1 MSVVGLDLGTTAC
14 KAVAINDSG
23 VIISKSMLE
32 YLPVKTQLGY
42 RELNPENVWNS
53 VKKVLRK
60 ISEDTHKNDSVKAIS
75 ISAMGDTVSPF
86 DKNTES
92 TYNSI
97 LVFDT
102 RSTAEADFLENRLGK
117 EWIFKITGMP
127 VHTSYS
133 ASKILWIKKN
143 LPNVFKKTA
152 KFLCYEDYIFTK
164 LGLGKPTI
172 SYSCAARTMLFDIQ
186 KKKWNEKILS
196 ACGIDENY
204 LATPQPSGKK
214 QGKIN
219 ADIAREI
226 GFPKNTTLVIGGH
239 DQICGAL
246 GAGIIKEGSA
256 LDATGTVEAL
266 VVVSDHVFF
275 DKNMLEADLCCYPH
289 CYPGKYCSIGVV
301 YTSGAAFRWFRD
313 KFGFQDCLEADKT
326 NKDVYNI
333 ITSKFSYKPT
343 NILLIPH
350 LSGSGTP
357 SMNPKAKGSMFG
369 ITLSTD
375 KYDIGKAI
383 LEGNTFE
390 LKLNIDIME
399 SIGIPINEIKC
410 IGGGARSAFWLQ
422 LKADI
427 LGRKV
432 IASEFTDASAVGAA
446 ILAGYG
452 IGIFSSLEEGIEAT
466 SRPNKIYTPNTKRE
480 ELYKTKYKEYMKFRE
495 KISSLYQ

>member
-1 MSVVGLDLGTTAC
+1 VSVIGLDLGTTAC
-14 KAVAINDSG
+14 KAIAVNDVG
-23 VIISKSMLE
+23 EIISKSMLE
-32 YLPVKTQLGY
+32 YKPVKTQSGY
-42 RELNPENVWNS
+42 IELNPKNVWNS
-53 VKKVLRK
+53 VKKVLIK
-60 ISEDTHKNDSVKAIS
+60 VSEDTRKKDPVKAIS

-86 DKNTES
+86 NENIEP

-97 LVFDT
+97 LAFDT
-102 RSTAEADFLENRLGK
+102 RSTAEADFLEISLGK

-133 ASKILWIKKN
+133 ASKILWVKRN
-143 LPNVFKKTA
+143 LPNVFKKTD

-164 LGLGKPTI
+164 LGLEKPAI
-172 SYSCAARTMLFDIQ
+172 SYSCAGRTMLFDIQ

-196 ACGIDENY
+196 VCGISNDY
-204 LATPQPSGKK
+204 LATPQPSGKII
-214 QGKIN
+214 GKIN
-219 ADIAREI
+219 EDVAKEI
-226 GFPKNTTLVIGGH
+226 GFSKNTNLVIGGH
-239 DQICGAL
+239 DQVCGAL
-246 GAGIIKEGSA
+246 GGGVIKEGSV
-256 LDATGTVEAL
+256 LDATGTVECL
-266 VVVSDHVFF
+266 VVVFDHALF
-275 DKNMLEADLCCYPH
+275 DNNMLETDLCCYPH
-289 CYPGKYCSIGVV
+289 CYPEKYCSIGIV

-326 NKDVYNI
+326 NKDVYDI
-333 ITSKFSYKPT
+333 ITSKFSYEPT

-410 IGGGARSAFWLQ
+410 IGGGARSDFWLQ

-432 IASEFTDASAVGAA
+432 IASEFVDAPAVGAA

-466 SRPNKIYTPNTKRE
+466 STPNKIYTPNAKRE
-480 ELYKTKYKEYMKFRE
+480 EVYKTKYEEYMKFRE
-495 KISSLYQ
+495 RISSLYQ